1 MSNEY
6 MTNEDYKEKI
16 RIINDKLLNN
26 ISENYILRY
35 WYLCLAEIVKEID
48 EREKQNEIY
57 L

>member
-1 MSNEY
+1 MSNED

-35 WYLCLAEIVKEID
+35 WYLCLTEIVKD
-48 EREKQNEIY
+48 
-57 L
+57 

>member
-1 MSNEY
+1 MSNED

-35 WYLCLAEIVKEID
+35 WYLCLAEIVKKID